1 VPPGI
6 RIRGI
11 DERRQEWRRCAPV
24 DIRTTAA
31 TRPPWCAALADQ
43 LAMMCCNFGM
53 ACYASAFEIMNS
65 GLAPVRSD
73 YRCCGIA
80 GACVFHT
87 ALPSGGLSKA
97 AMAELRG
104 LEPLTSSMPSTVG
117 TREHL
122 SCSGQTVLRC
132 TWRSVCTE
140 AVGKQFGKRC
150 LPFSLRRL
158 RPLSW
163 LPMLRTTTCRAGQTL
178 AGDREPQPI
187 CPALSSLASRPRQRS
202 SRHYLPSQW
211 RAR

>member
-1 VPPGI
+1 MRPCGHPDNC
-6 RIRGI
+6 RH
-11 DERRQEWRRCAPV
+11 
-24 DIRTTAA
+24 AA
-31 TRPPWCAALADQ
+31 TMVCSTSGSASDDVLQ
-43 LAMMCCNFGM
+43 LRNGLLRVRLRDHEFG
-53 ACYASAFEIMNS
+53 ARAGQVRLPVLRHCGSLRLPHGFAERGFE
-65 GLAPVRSD
+65 
-73 YRCCGIA
+73 
-80 GACVFHT
+80 
-87 ALPSGGLSKA
+87 A

-150 LPFSLRRL
+150 VPFSVRRL

-178 AGDREPQPI
+178 AGDREPQPT

-202 SRHYLPSQW
+202 SRHYLPSQL